1 MVCIMTDK
9 DKGRDKMVL
18 KGETIY
24 RGAPSKCEDC
34 GTKLELQVL
43 STCGYYVGTQCQCGP
58 FSRETGYY
66 QTREEAEQVLNGIA
80 LGEKE
85 NLR

>member
-1 MVCIMTDK
+1 MTDK

-24 RGAPSKCEDC
+24 RGAPDKCEDC

-43 STCGYYVGTQCQCGP
+43 LTCGYYVGTQCQCGP
-58 FSRETGYY
+58 FSRETGYFE
-66 QTREEAEQVLNGIA
+66 TLHEAEQALNGIN
-80 LGEKE
+80 LGERKE
-85 NLR
+85 LR